1 MRSVSVLCVSRRHYS
16 AVLKAARRRG
26 PNSALIVVA
35 VTVDRAGGD
44 GVVGHDVLVSLASRR
59 ADRSTDKLVDA
70 RSPSVSN
77 LYCQRLGEPGVF
89 QGYRAEAL

>member
-44 GVVGHDVLVSLASRR
+44 GVNSTPD
-59 ADRSTDKLVDA
+59 AD
-70 RSPSVSN
+70 
-77 LYCQRLGEPGVF
+77 PGLLF
-89 QGYRAEAL
+89 HFP

>member
-1 MRSVSVLCVSRRHYS
+1 M
-16 AVLKAARRRG
+16 
-26 PNSALIVVA
+26 VA

-89 QGYRAEAL
+89 QGYRAEALSAANSSTKMMMLSTGRIIRA